1 MVVLDKL
8 LLLLLSILMGL
19 DLRLE
24 MDGLELLLDPGGEML
39 GREGALG
46 DMLVSNRRAG
56 QEVVRMLLGLGY
68 EPDFD
73 MVRPCRW

>member
-1 MVVLDKL
+1 
-8 LLLLLSILMGL
+8 MGL

>member
-56 QEVVRMLLGLGY
+56 Q
-68 EPDFD
+68 
-73 MVRPCRW
+73 